1 MSTVVVLAGVGD
13 SFQQTAASG
22 PLVLALGACLLAG
35 LVSFASPCVVPLVP
49 GYLSYLAGL
58 VGAEAPPVTPTEARS
73 RRGTAHRAMR
83 DPVRGAAGSPAR
95 AKPGTDTAATAE
107 RGAADPAAEKRAAR
121 AGRLRIAGAAGLF
134 VLGFTVVF
142 VLATATVF
150 GLIQTLNVNRELL
163 QRIGGVL
170 TILMGLVFIGLVP
183 ALQRD
188 TRMEP
193 RRLTGLLGAP
203 LLGGVFALGWTPCLG
218 PTLSGVM
225 AVAAGTEGAT
235 AARGVTLIVAYCL
248 GLGLPFVVL
257 AFGSAGALRGV
268 GWLRRNSRT
277 IQLIGG
283 ILLVAVGVALVTGAW
298 DQFVA
303 WVRDAFVSE
312 VTLPI

>member
-1 MSTVVVLAGVGD
+1 VLAGVGE
-13 SFQQTAASG
+13 SFQQTATTG
-22 PLVLALGACLLAG
+22 PLLLALGACMLAG

-58 VGAEAPPVTPTEARS
+58 VGAEAPPA
-73 RRGTAHRAMR
+73 
-83 DPVRGAAGSPAR
+83 
-95 AKPGTDTAATAE
+95 TAAEAKG
-107 RGAADPAAEKRAAR
+107 RGAR
-121 AGRLRIAGAAGLF
+121 AGSVALADKVEAPKRVAGRGRMRVAGAAGLF
-134 VLGFTVVF
+134 VAGFTVVF

-150 GLIQTLNVNRELL
+150 GVIQTLNVNRELL
-163 QRIGGVL
+163 QRIGGVV

-193 RRLTGLLGAP
+193 RRLTGIVGAP
-203 LLGGVFALGWTPCLG
+203 LLGAVFALGWTPCLG

-225 AVAAGTEGAT
+225 AVSAGTDGTT
-235 AARGVTLIVAYCL
+235 AVRGVALIIAYCL
-248 GLGLPFVVL
+248 GLGLPFVIL
-257 AFGSAGALRGV
+257 AFGSASALRGV

-277 IQLIGG
+277 IQIIGG
-283 ILLVAVGVALVTGAW
+283 FLLVAVGIALVTGAW

>member
-1 MSTVVVLAGVGD
+1 MVLAAVGD
-13 SFQQTAASG
+13 SFQQTAATG
-22 PLVLALGACLLAG
+22 PLLLALGACVLAG

-58 VGAEAPPVTPTEARS
+58 VGAEAPPATAAQAKS
-73 RRGTAHRAMR
+73 LGGTAVSV
-83 DPVRGAAGSPAR
+83 D
-95 AKPGTDTAATAE
+95 
-107 RGAADPAAEKRAAR
+107 RAAAR
-121 AGRLRIAGAAGLF
+121 TGRIRVAGAAGLF
-134 VLGFTVVF
+134 VAGFTVVF

-150 GLIQTLNVNRELL
+150 GVIQTLNVNRELL
-163 QRIGGVL
+163 QRVGGVV

-193 RRLTGLLGAP
+193 RRLTSILGAP
-203 LLGGVFALGWTPCLG
+203 LLGAVFALGWTPCLG

-225 AVAAGTEGAT
+225 AVSAGTGGTT
-235 AARGVTLIVAYCL
+235 AVRGVALIVAYCL
-248 GLGLPFVVL
+248 GLGLPFVIL
-257 AFGSAGALRGV
+257 AFGSASALRGV

-277 IQLIGG
+277 IQIIGG
-283 ILLVAVGVALVTGAW
+283 ILLVAVGIALVTGAW

-303 WVRDAFVSE
+303 WVRDGFVSE

>member
-1 MSTVVVLAGVGD
+1 MVLAAVGD
-13 SFQQTAASG
+13 SFQQTAATG
-22 PLVLALGACLLAG
+22 PLLLALGACLLAG

-58 VGAEAPPVTPTEARS
+58 VGAEAPPATAAQAKS
-73 RRGTAHRAMR
+73 LGGTA
-83 DPVRGAAGSPAR
+83 VS
-95 AKPGTDTAATAE
+95 E
-107 RGAADPAAEKRAAR
+107 RAAAR
-121 AGRLRIAGAAGLF
+121 TGRLRVAGAAGLF
-134 VLGFTVVF
+134 VAGFTVVF

-150 GLIQTLNVNRELL
+150 GVIQTLNVNRELL
-163 QRIGGVL
+163 QRVGGVV

-193 RRLTGLLGAP
+193 RRLTSIAGAP
-203 LLGGVFALGWTPCLG
+203 LLGAVFALGWTPCLG

-225 AVAAGTEGAT
+225 AVSAGTEGTT
-235 AARGVTLIVAYCL
+235 AVRGVALIVAYCL
-248 GLGLPFVVL
+248 GLGLPFVIL
-257 AFGSAGALRGV
+257 AFGSASALRGV

-283 ILLVAVGVALVTGAW
+283 VLLVAVGIALVTGAW

-303 WVRDAFVSE
+303 WVRDAVVSE

>member
-1 MSTVVVLAGVGD
+1 MVLAAVGD

-22 PLVLALGACLLAG
+22 PLLLALGACLLAG

-58 VGAEAPPVTPTEARS
+58 VGAEAPPATVAEATGGRV
-73 RRGTAHRAMR
+73 A
-83 DPVRGAAGSPAR
+83 
-95 AKPGTDTAATAE
+95 TAA
-107 RGAADPAAEKRAAR
+107 RPLRS
-121 AGRLRIAGAAGLF
+121 GRMRVAGAAGLF
-134 VLGFTVVF
+134 VAGFTVVF

-150 GLIQTLNVNRELL
+150 GVIQTLNVNRELL
-163 QRIGGVL
+163 QRIGGVV

-193 RRLTGLLGAP
+193 RRLTSLMGAP

-225 AVAAGTEGAT
+225 AVAAGTDGTT
-235 AARGVTLIVAYCL
+235 AVRGVALIVAYCL

-257 AFGSAGALRGV
+257 AFGSASALRGV

-277 IQLIGG
+277 IQIIGG
-283 ILLVAVGVALVTGAW
+283 MLLVAVGAALVTGAW

>member
-1 MSTVVVLAGVGD
+1 MTVLAGVGE
-13 SFQQTAASG
+13 SFQQTAATG
-22 PLVLALGACLLAG
+22 PVLLALGACVLAG

-58 VGAEAPPVTPTEARS
+58 VGAEAPPA
-73 RRGTAHRAMR
+73 
-83 DPVRGAAGSPAR
+83 
-95 AKPGTDTAATAE
+95 TAAE
-107 RGAADPAAEKRAAR
+107 AAEGRVATVTTADRAAK
-121 AGRLRIAGAAGLF
+121 LRVAGAAGLF
-134 VLGFTVVF
+134 VAGFTVVF

-150 GLIQTLNVNRELL
+150 GLIQTLNVNRDLL
-163 QRIGGVL
+163 QRLGGVV
-170 TILMGLVFIGLVP
+170 TIVMGLAFLGLIP

-188 TRMEP
+188 TRMAP
-193 RRLTGLLGAP
+193 RRLTGIVGAP

-225 AVAAGTEGAT
+225 AVAAGTEGTT
-235 AARGVTLIVAYCL
+235 AVRGVALIVAYCL
-248 GLGLPFVVL
+248 GLGLPFIVL

-277 IQLIGG
+277 IQIIGG
-283 ILLVAVGVALVTGAW
+283 LLLVAVGIALVTGAW
-298 DQFVA
+298 DQFVG

>member
-1 MSTVVVLAGVGD
+1 MVFAAVGD
-13 SFQQTAASG
+13 SFQQTAATG
-22 PLVLALGACLLAG
+22 PLLLALGACVLAG

-58 VGAEAPPVTPTEARS
+58 VGAEAPPA
-73 RRGTAHRAMR
+73 
-83 DPVRGAAGSPAR
+83 
-95 AKPGTDTAATAE
+95 TAAQAE
-107 RGAADPAAEKRAAR
+107 SLGGTVVSVDRAAAR
-121 AGRLRIAGAAGLF
+121 TGRIRVAGAAGLF
-134 VLGFTVVF
+134 VAGFTVVF

-150 GLIQTLNVNRELL
+150 GVIQTLNVNRELL
-163 QRIGGVL
+163 QRVGGVI

-193 RRLTGLLGAP
+193 RRLTSILGAP
-203 LLGGVFALGWTPCLG
+203 LLGAVFALGWTPCLG

-225 AVAAGTEGAT
+225 AVSAGTEGTT
-235 AARGVTLIVAYCL
+235 AVRGVALIVAYCL
-248 GLGLPFVVL
+248 GLGLPFVIL
-257 AFGSAGALRGV
+257 AFGSASALRGV

-277 IQLIGG
+277 IQIIGG
-283 ILLVAVGVALVTGAW
+283 ILLVAVGIALVTGAW

>member
-1 MSTVVVLAGVGD
+1 MVLAAVGD
-13 SFQQTAASG
+13 SFQQTAATG
-22 PLVLALGACLLAG
+22 PLLLALGACLLAG

-58 VGAEAPPVTPTEARS
+58 VGAEAPPATVAQATGAQPSSVTVQS
-73 RRGTAHRAMR
+73 
-83 DPVRGAAGSPAR
+83 AAQ
-95 AKPGTDTAATAE
+95 
-107 RGAADPAAEKRAAR
+107 AAR
-121 AGRLRIAGAAGLF
+121 AGRMRVAGAAGLF
-134 VLGFTVVF
+134 VAGFTVVF

-150 GLIQTLNVNRELL
+150 GVIQTLNVNRELL
-163 QRIGGVL
+163 QRIGGVV

-193 RRLTGLLGAP
+193 RRLTSIAGAP

-225 AVAAGTEGAT
+225 AVAAGTDGTT
-235 AARGVTLIVAYCL
+235 AVRGVALIVAYCL
-248 GLGLPFVVL
+248 GLGLPFVIL
-257 AFGSAGALRGV
+257 AFGSASALRGV

-277 IQLIGG
+277 IQVIGG
-283 ILLVAVGVALVTGAW
+283 MLLVAVGAALVTGVW
-298 DQFVA
+298 DQFVG